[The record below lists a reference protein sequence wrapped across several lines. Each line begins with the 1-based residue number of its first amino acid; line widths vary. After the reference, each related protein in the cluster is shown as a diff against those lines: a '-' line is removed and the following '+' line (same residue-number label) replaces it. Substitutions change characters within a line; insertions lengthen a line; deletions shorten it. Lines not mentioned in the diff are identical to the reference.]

1 MFSAKVDP
9 KEKVTFYLTY
19 EEQLQRSEQGK
30 YNYEVNI
37 QPQNQK
43 IPDFKINININESLP
58 LEGISVRRVKDKN
71 EAKFK
76 AEEITQ
82 EVLSHDSKITPNIAS
97 ITMTPN
103 DAKNNGKD
111 WKFVINY
118 DVKRPIDGNDVQIG
132 AGKFVHY
139 FAPDNLPTMPKH
151 IIFVIDISGSMGGRK
166 LEQTKDAMTT
176 MIRKMSKN
184 NLDNFNII
192 LFDSLD

>member
-1 MFSAKVDP
+1 M
-9 KEKVTFYLTY
+9 TFHLTY

-43 IPDFKINININESLP
+43 IPDFKISIYINESLP

-82 EVLSHDSKITPNIAS
+82 EVLSQDSKITPNIAL

-118 DVKRPIDGNDVQIG
+118 DVKRPSDGNDNAAQY
-132 AGKFVHY
+132 AK
-139 FAPDNLPTMPKH
+139 T
-151 IIFVIDISGSMGGRK
+151 
-166 LEQTKDAMTT
+166 
-176 MIRKMSKN
+176 
-184 NLDNFNII
+184 
-192 LFDSLD
+192 